1 MTYDSRHIVNRSDL
15 CNWLISALAEQRRI
29 DRALALGDTG
39 HTHILNE
46 KSVVAAPVADS
57 ATDSEII
64 ILTRDDERRG
74 RRQHNK
80 VSTVHLVPRR
90 SLLSFLKSRSF
101 FPGDLLR

>member
-1 MTYDSRHIVNRSDL
+1 M

-46 KSVVAAPVADS
+46 KSVVAASIADNT
-57 ATDSEII
+57 TDSEII
-64 ILTRDDERRG
+64 ILTREDERRG

-80 VSTVHLVPRR
+80 VSIRAFRVERHFSCAKSIP
-90 SLLSFLKSRSF
+90 SLE
-101 FPGDLLR
+101 GDLL